1 MSKPVTTAQWKK
13 QGEHVICLPSGA
25 RVGIRIPDLPT
36 LIEAGAL
43 PQTLLDA
50 AIGYIN
56 GQGVEEQATPESI
69 GRDRAFRDKL
79 VQLTVVDPALED
91 ADLPDVPVEDKDLIV
106 KLALRQDDLD
116 AEGEHIGGL
125 NKSDKYR
132 KFRGLDALDAL
143 LEGA

>member
-1 MSKPVTTAQWKK
+1 MSKTTAAQWKK
-13 QGEHVICLPSGA
+13 NAAHNICLPSGT
-25 RVGIRIPDLPT
+25 RVDIRIPDLPT
-36 LIEAGAL
+36 LIEAGQL

-56 GQGVEEQATPESI
+56 GAAGDDRATVESI
-69 GRDRAFRDKL
+69 ARDRDFRDKL
-79 VQLTVVDPALED
+79 VQLTVVEPALAD
-91 ADLPDVPVEDKDLIV
+91 ADLPEIPVEDKDFIV

-125 NKSDKYR
+125 NKSDKFR